1 MRFAKVT
8 FTAGALLFAAGAAA
22 VVGTWAL
29 AVSTVAMLAAGLVA
43 VIVMEERD
51 HGAIEGLYPAGND
64 PVDDLVAEPVPGAAG
79 AEAA

>member
-8 FTAGALLFAAGAAA
+8 FTVGAALFAAGAAGL
-22 VVGTWAL
+22 VGTWAL

-51 HGAIEGLYPAGND
+51 YAAIEGLYLAGNE
-64 PVDDLVAEPVPGAAG
+64 PADDLVAEPAAQAPG